1 MTFATQI
8 YTYANLHYLVQIL
21 VVSCLEI
28 NMYVVTFFIGRGICI
43 IVLYIVVLVFYI
55 SIMYAFYQGQK
66 DEIK

>member
-1 MTFATQI
+1 
-8 YTYANLHYLVQIL
+8 
-21 VVSCLEI
+21 
-28 NMYVVTFFIGRGICI
+28 MYVVTFFIGRGICI